1 MKTYTVSFNPRPRIV
16 AVPLH
21 NGDRVFVVDEVL
33 DQPERLVQL
42 AQDYDVDFVY
52 AQGSAFPGRQLLMP
66 DDFSARLDDFFRL
79 HVRSLLK
86 SRRSVAMYSRLSRVV
101 LEPQT
106 LDARQRICHRDSA
119 DVNPAHTIS
128 ASVLYLFEDPALG
141 GTAFFEPLGSEAAAQ
156 TLVADASV
164 LGSAQ
169 FEAKYGWIASYM
181 TQSNAHFRVIGRV
194 AARWNRMI
202 FYDGRLFHS
211 SDITDPAKLN
221 DPMGMGRLTV
231 NGFFTCTR
239 PAQ

>member
-1 MKTYTVSFNPRPRIV
+1 MEKYTVSFNPRPRIV

-33 DQPERLVQL
+33 DHPERLIDL
-42 AQDYDVDFVY
+42 ARDYAADFVY
-52 AQGSAFPGRQLLMP
+52 APGSAFPGRQLLMP
-66 DDFSARLDDFFRL
+66 DGFSARLDDFFRL
-79 HVRSLLK
+79 HVRSLLN

-101 LEPQT
+101 LEPQA

-119 DVNPAHTIS
+119 DINPAHTIS

-141 GTAFFEPLGSEAAAQ
+141 GTVFFEPVGSEAAAQ
-156 TLVADASV
+156 TLVEDASAME
-164 LGSAQ
+164 STQ
-169 FEAKYGWIASYM
+169 FEAKYGWSASYM